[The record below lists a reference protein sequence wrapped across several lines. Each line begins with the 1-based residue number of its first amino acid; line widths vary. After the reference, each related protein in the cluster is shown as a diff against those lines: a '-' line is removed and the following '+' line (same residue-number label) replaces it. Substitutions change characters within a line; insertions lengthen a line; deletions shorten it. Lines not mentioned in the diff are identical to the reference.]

1 MRQKRPTLADV
12 ARLAG
17 LSPTA
22 ASQILNGTP
31 ETRFSEDSHRRVLAA
46 AAELGYRPN
55 MGARALRTDRSLTIG
70 FISDVVATTRFA
82 SGLILVSVSGDPT
95 SAEMPG

>member
-31 ETRFSEDSHRRVLAA
+31 ETRF
-46 AAELGYRPN
+46 P
-55 MGARALRTDRSLTIG
+55 RTPT
-70 FISDVVATTRFA
+70 A
-82 SGLILVSVSGDPT
+82 SS
-95 SAEMPG
+95 